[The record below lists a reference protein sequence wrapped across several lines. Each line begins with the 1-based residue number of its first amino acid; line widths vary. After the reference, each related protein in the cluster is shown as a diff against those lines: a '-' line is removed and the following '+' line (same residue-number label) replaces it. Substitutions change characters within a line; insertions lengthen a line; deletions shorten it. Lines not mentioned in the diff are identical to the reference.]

1 MVNTHTY
8 DGPLRFA
15 HRGLAQAAPENTFGA
30 FEAAMDLRLEGIE
43 IDIQLSRDGEIIV
56 SHDSNFTRM
65 TLGHPSAPSNR
76 RLRDMTWEEIKNAGT
91 ELSAALTDA
100 PSQVVSLITEANTA
114 SRYGQPIDEK
124 SDSPVKQV
132 HAAAGGMVLSSGRDE
147 EIGLYIRIQHED
159 AVSVYGNLADIG
171 VVESERVQRGE
182 IIGSYDTDCGK
193 DFYFALQEDEK

>member
-1 MVNTHTY
+1 MNRKKIYGQIIACMIISSVAIYGSSIKNETFSAGYQKVMNMVM
-8 DGPLRFA
+8 
-15 HRGLAQAAPENTFGA
+15 Q
-30 FEAAMDLRLEGIE
+30 
-43 IDIQLSRDGEIIV
+43 
-56 SHDSNFTRM
+56 
-65 TLGHPSAPSNR
+65 
-76 RLRDMTWEEIKNAGT
+76 DMTWEEIKNAGT